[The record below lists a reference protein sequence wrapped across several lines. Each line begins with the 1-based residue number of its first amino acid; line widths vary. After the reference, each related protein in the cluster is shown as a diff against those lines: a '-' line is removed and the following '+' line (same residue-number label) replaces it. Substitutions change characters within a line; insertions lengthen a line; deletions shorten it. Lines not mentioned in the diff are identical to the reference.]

1 MKRKWNYVKM
11 NCDGK
16 CKSVMLFFTSV
27 ANTGRDIDRQK
38 FCKYGWD
45 NLFRK
50 SSVKEYRGENLLVN
64 ISDRNKI
71 VIEIYLKPER
81 AKK

>member
-1 MKRKWNYVKM
+1 MRGILFYIICVF
-11 NCDGK
+11 GK
-16 CKSVMLFFTSV
+16 
-27 ANTGRDIDRQK
+27 DIDRQK

-50 SSVKEYRGENLLVN
+50 SSVEKEYRDENLVVRN
-64 ISDRNKI
+64 ISNRNKLA
-71 VIEIYLKPER
+71 IEIYLKSER